1 MQKSSVSDVCIPV
14 CYLEASAENLCSY
27 KLCHSLAIPSR
38 PFFTIT
44 QQQRQPTTTRTCVM
58 KNEEEEEAG
67 IKETKRLYMVY
78 ISPGW

>member
-1 MQKSSVSDVCIPV
+1 
-14 CYLEASAENLCSY
+14 
-27 KLCHSLAIPSR
+27 
-38 PFFTIT
+38 
-44 QQQRQPTTTRTCVM
+44 M